1 MAVKHDD
8 KLDRPLDAENGV
20 LGSLLID
27 ERILREAFS
36 VVDAGDFLNPT
47 NRMIFQTARKLFQ
60 AGEPVDAMTV
70 RDQIGGEYSKY
81 LYELMEI
88 TPTSANWREYAEAMH
103 RQASLYR
110 IKELAFKLEQAVTLE
125 DCRPL
130 CADLDQ
136 LLAGGQRVDAWTM
149 REMLDDFFTA
159 QDPDSPA
166 PQYITS
172 GIRELDEGSFT
183 ELGDVVMIGG
193 YPSDGKTALALSM
206 AYHMAKTHKVGF
218 FSLETSKQKVRDRM
232 VSHVAQISA
241 QAIKRRALTEAD
253 WKLLAEKS
261 TDMVKRDLTVLRGA
275 GTTVSEIQAISQ
287 AYGFQIIF
295 IDYVQLVVP
304 ELDRRAN
311 RQEQMASVSIALHTF
326 AQATGTLVVELAQ
339 LTRPERAGSWR
350 EPDMHDLKE
359 TGQFEQDADMIYLLF
374 RPDPKDKTLSQDDH
388 RMLKI
393 AKNKEFRRG
402 TWPLYFDGDKQTF
415 SIMTDD
421 KGVMRQM
428 VEAGKA
434 ARARNRAKALGQ
446 QRIPQVTELPPTE
459 AGNLP
464 F

>member
-8 KLDRPLDAENGV
+8 KLDRQLDAENGV

-27 ERILREAFS
+27 ERILQEAFS

-47 NRMIFQTARKLFQ
+47 NRLIFQTARKLFQ

-70 RDQIGGEYSKY
+70 RDQIGGQYSNY
-81 LYELMEI
+81 LVQLMEI

-130 CADLDQ
+130 CADLGQ

-159 QDPDSPA
+159 QEPDSPA

-206 AYHMAKTHKVGF
+206 AYHMAKTHKVGL

-261 TDMVKRDLTVLRGA
+261 ADMVKRDLTVLRGA

-434 ARARNRAKALGQ
+434 ARARNRAEALGQ
-446 QRIPQVTELPPTE
+446 QRIPQVIELPPTE

>member
-8 KLDRPLDAENGV
+8 KLDRQLDAENGV

-27 ERILREAFS
+27 ERILQEAFS

-47 NRMIFQTARKLFQ
+47 NRLIFQTARKLFQ
-60 AGEPVDAMTV
+60 AGEPVDAMTI
-70 RDQIGGEYSKY
+70 RDQIGGQYSNY
-81 LYELMEI
+81 LVQLMEI

-130 CADLDQ
+130 CADLGQ

-434 ARARNRAKALGQ
+434 ARARNRAEALGQ

>member
-1 MAVKHDD
+1 MKHDD
-8 KLDRPLDAENGV
+8 KLDRQLDAENGV

-27 ERILREAFS
+27 ERILQEAFS

-47 NRMIFQTARKLFQ
+47 NRLIFQTARKLFQ
-60 AGEPVDAMTV
+60 AGEPVDAMTI
-70 RDQIGGEYSKY
+70 RDQIGGQYSNY
-81 LYELMEI
+81 LVQLMEI

-130 CADLDQ
+130 CADLGQ

-434 ARARNRAKALGQ
+434 ARARNRAEALGQ

>member
-8 KLDRPLDAENGV
+8 KLDRQLDAENGV
-20 LGSLLID
+20 LVSLLID
-27 ERILREAFS
+27 ERILQEAFS

-47 NRMIFQTARKLFQ
+47 NRLIFQTARKLFQ

-70 RDQIGGEYSKY
+70 RDQIGGQYSNY
-81 LYELMEI
+81 LVQLMEI

-130 CADLDQ
+130 CADLGQ

-159 QDPDSPA
+159 QEPDSPA

-261 TDMVKRDLTVLRGA
+261 ADMVKRDLTVLRGA

-434 ARARNRAKALGQ
+434 ARARNRAEALGQ
-446 QRIPQVTELPPTE
+446 QRIPQVIELPPTE

>member
-8 KLDRPLDAENGV
+8 KLDRQLDAENGV

-27 ERILREAFS
+27 ERILQEAFS

-47 NRMIFQTARKLFQ
+47 NRLIFQTARKLFQ

-70 RDQIGGEYSKY
+70 RDQIGGQYSNY
-81 LYELMEI
+81 LVQLMEI

-130 CADLDQ
+130 CEDLGQ

-159 QDPDSPA
+159 QEPDSPA

-261 TDMVKRDLTVLRGA
+261 ADMVKRDLTVLRGA

-326 AQATGTLVVELAQ
+326 AQATGTVVVELAQ

-434 ARARNRAKALGQ
+434 ARARNRAEALGQ
-446 QRIPQVTELPPTE
+446 QRIPQVIELPPTE

>member
-1 MAVKHDD
+1 MKHDD
-8 KLDRPLDAENGV
+8 KLDRQLDAENGV

-27 ERILREAFS
+27 ERILQEAFS

-47 NRMIFQTARKLFQ
+47 NRLIFQTARKLFQ
-60 AGEPVDAMTV
+60 AGEPVDAMTI
-70 RDQIGGEYSKY
+70 RDQIGGQYSNY
-81 LYELMEI
+81 LVQLMEI

-130 CADLDQ
+130 CADLGQ

-261 TDMVKRDLTVLRGA
+261 ADMVKRDLTVLRGA

-434 ARARNRAKALGQ
+434 ARARNRAEALGQ

>member
-8 KLDRPLDAENGV
+8 KLDRQLDAENGV

-27 ERILREAFS
+27 ERILQEAFS

-47 NRMIFQTARKLFQ
+47 NRLIFQTARKLFQ
-60 AGEPVDAMTV
+60 AGEPVDAMTI
-70 RDQIGGEYSKY
+70 RDQIGGQYSNY
-81 LYELMEI
+81 LVQLMEI

-130 CADLDQ
+130 CADLGQ

-326 AQATGTLVVELAQ
+326 AQATGTLVIELAQ

-434 ARARNRAKALGQ
+434 ARARNRAEALGQ

>member
-8 KLDRPLDAENGV
+8 KLDRQLDAENGV

-27 ERILREAFS
+27 ERILQEAFS

-47 NRMIFQTARKLFQ
+47 NRLIFQTARKLFQ

-70 RDQIGGEYSKY
+70 RDQIGGQYSNY
-81 LYELMEI
+81 LVQLMEI

-130 CADLDQ
+130 CADLGQ

-159 QDPDSPA
+159 QEPDSPA

-206 AYHMAKTHKVGF
+206 AYHMAKTHKVGL

-261 TDMVKRDLTVLRGA
+261 ADMVKRDLTVLRGA

-359 TGQFEQDADMIYLLF
+359 TGQSEQDADMIYLLF

-434 ARARNRAKALGQ
+434 ARARNRAEALGQ
-446 QRIPQVTELPPTE
+446 QRIPQVIELPPTE

>member
-8 KLDRPLDAENGV
+8 KLDRQLDAENGV

-27 ERILREAFS
+27 ERILQEAFS

-47 NRMIFQTARKLFQ
+47 NRLIFQTARKLFQ

-70 RDQIGGEYSKY
+70 RDQIGGQYSNY
-81 LYELMEI
+81 LVQLMEI

-130 CADLDQ
+130 CADLGQ

-159 QDPDSPA
+159 QEPDSPA

-261 TDMVKRDLTVLRGA
+261 ADMVKRDLTVLRGA

-415 SIMTDD
+415 SIMPAD

-434 ARARNRAKALGQ
+434 ARARNRAEALGQ
-446 QRIPQVTELPPTE
+446 QRIPQVIELPPTE

>member
-110 IKELAFKLEQAVTLE
+110 IKELAFKLEQAATLE

-159 QDPDSPA
+159 QDPDTPA

-326 AQATGTLVVELAQ
+326 AQATGTLVIELAQ

-374 RPDPKDKTLSQDDH
+374 RPDPKDKT
-388 RMLKI
+388 
-393 AKNKEFRRG
+393 FRRG

-434 ARARNRAKALGQ
+434 ARARNRAEALGQ

>member
-1 MAVKHDD
+1 MKHDD
-8 KLDRPLDAENGV
+8 KLDRQLDAENGV

-27 ERILREAFS
+27 ERILQEAFS

-47 NRMIFQTARKLFQ
+47 NRLIFQTARKLFQ

-70 RDQIGGEYSKY
+70 RDQIGGQYSNY
-81 LYELMEI
+81 LVQLMEI

-130 CADLDQ
+130 CADLGQ

-159 QDPDSPA
+159 QEPDSPA

-261 TDMVKRDLTVLRGA
+261 ADMVKRDLTVLRGA

-295 IDYVQLVVP
+295 IDYVQLAVP

-434 ARARNRAKALGQ
+434 ARARNRAEALGQ
-446 QRIPQVTELPPTE
+446 QRIPQVIELPPTE

>member
-8 KLDRPLDAENGV
+8 KLDRQLDAENGV

-27 ERILREAFS
+27 ERILQEAFS

-47 NRMIFQTARKLFQ
+47 NRLIFQTARKLFQ

-70 RDQIGGEYSKY
+70 RDQIGGQYSNY
-81 LYELMEI
+81 LVQLMEI

-159 QDPDSPA
+159 QEPDSPA

-206 AYHMAKTHKVGF
+206 AYHMAKTHKVGL

-261 TDMVKRDLTVLRGA
+261 ADMVKRDLTVLRGA

-434 ARARNRAKALGQ
+434 ARARNRAEALGQ
-446 QRIPQVTELPPTE
+446 QRIPQVIELPPTE

>member
-1 MAVKHDD
+1 MKHDD

-103 RQASLYR
+103 RQAALYR

-130 CADLDQ
+130 CADLGQ

-261 TDMVKRDLTVLRGA
+261 ADMVKRDLTVLRGA

-326 AQATGTLVVELAQ
+326 AQATGTLVIELAQ

-434 ARARNRAKALGQ
+434 ARARNRAEALGQ

>member
-8 KLDRPLDAENGV
+8 KLDRQLDAENGV

-27 ERILREAFS
+27 ERILQEAFS

-47 NRMIFQTARKLFQ
+47 NRLIFQTARKLFQ

-70 RDQIGGEYSKY
+70 RDQIGGQYSNY
-81 LYELMEI
+81 LVQLMEI

-130 CADLDQ
+130 CADLGQ

-159 QDPDSPA
+159 QEPDSPA

-261 TDMVKRDLTVLRGA
+261 ADMVKRDLTVLRGA
-275 GTTVSEIQAISQ
+275 GTTVSEIQAISRLCAAGGAGAGPKSQ
-287 AYGFQIIF
+287 PAGADGLCFH
-295 IDYVQLVVP
+295 
-304 ELDRRAN
+304 RAPHICPGH
-311 RQEQMASVSIALHTF
+311 RDV
-326 AQATGTLVVELAQ
+326 GG
-339 LTRPERAGSWR
+339 RAGS
-350 EPDMHDLKE
+350 
-359 TGQFEQDADMIYLLF
+359 AD
-374 RPDPKDKTLSQDDH
+374 P
-388 RMLKI
+388 
-393 AKNKEFRRG
+393 AGARRQ
-402 TWPLYFDGDKQTF
+402 L
-415 SIMTDD
+415 
-421 KGVMRQM
+421 
-428 VEAGKA
+428 AG
-434 ARARNRAKALGQ
+434 
-446 QRIPQVTELPPTE
+446 
-459 AGNLP
+459 AGHA
-464 F
+464 

>member
-1 MAVKHDD
+1 MKHDD
-8 KLDRPLDAENGV
+8 KLDRQLDAENGV

-27 ERILREAFS
+27 ERILQEAFS

-47 NRMIFQTARKLFQ
+47 TRLIFQTARKLFQ

-70 RDQIGGEYSKY
+70 RDQIGGQYSNY
-81 LYELMEI
+81 LVQLMEI

-130 CADLDQ
+130 CADLGQ

-159 QDPDSPA
+159 QEPDSPA

-206 AYHMAKTHKVGF
+206 AYHMAKTHKVGL

-261 TDMVKRDLTVLRGA
+261 ADMVKRDLTVLRGA

-434 ARARNRAKALGQ
+434 ARARNRAEALGQ
-446 QRIPQVTELPPTE
+446 QRIPQVIELPPTE